1 MASRNSEEVKKEII
15 KEFEKRNPKSKKLFE
30 KALKYLPGG
39 GTRNIAYFPPYP
51 CFIDRGEGYYLYDVD
66 GNQYLDVQ
74 NNMTVLLH
82 GHGHPK
88 ITEALEKQAKRG
100 TAHSAPLESQYK
112 LAKILCDRVPSI
124 EEIRFCNSGTE
135 ATMFTIRAAR
145 GFTGKRGI
153 IKAEGGYHG
162 SHDYVMINMDPDL
175 TAEWMPTPFVER
187 GISETL
193 LKDVFVVPFNDL
205 AAVEKI
211 MKKHH
216 KKIAAFILE
225 PVMGYGGAAEAT
237 LDYMKGLR
245 ELCTKYDIL
254 LIFDEV
260 ITFRVA
266 LGGIQEMTG
275 VIPDLTALGKTIG
288 GGLPIGAFGGKREIM
303 EQFSP
308 LKKGYIMHSG
318 TFSGNA
324 LSMVAGIAA
333 LELYDEAAIKKLD
346 VLGLRL
352 REGLKKIMAELGVKC
367 NVGGI
372 QSIAFIQ
379 FPDGVP
385 MNKQQVVF
393 NTIPF
398 LEFSEYL
405 QVALALEGLY
415 VISRGVTGFMLSTI
429 MDEAIVDEILVR
441 FRKAMEMVLPLYE
454 EVKPY
459 EGFSGIIYT
468 LLKQLNKN
476 KEFAEK
482 HKEDDY
488 SLLLVAKDDAT
499 AVKVVVKDG
508 KLTFHPIKN
517 TTENIRKEK
526 KECQG
531 AIITSKPGFFG
542 LVLGKTKP
550 VKAILTGK
558 LKIKGI
564 KYLLKFTKYFG
575 LLKGL

>member
-1 MASRNSEEVKKEII
+1 MASRNSEKVKNDI
-15 KEFEKRNPKSKKLFE
+15 KKQFEARTPKSKILFE
-30 KALKYLPGG
+30 KSLKYMPGG
-39 GTRNIAYFPPYP
+39 GTRNIAYYPPYP
-51 CFIDRGEGYYLYDVD
+51 FFVDRGEGYYLYDVD

-82 GHGHPK
+82 GHAHPK
-88 ITEALEKQAKRG
+88 IAEALAKQAKMG
-100 TAHSAPLESQYK
+100 TSQSAPLESQLQ
-112 LAKILCDRVPSI
+112 LAKILCERVPSI
-124 EEIRFCNSGTE
+124 ESIRFCNSGTE

-145 GFTGKRGI
+145 AFTGKRGL

-175 TAEWMPTPFVER
+175 TAEGMPKAFPER

-193 LKDVFVVPFNDL
+193 LRDVFVVPFNDL

-237 LDYMKGLR
+237 LEYMKGLR

-266 LGGIQEMTG
+266 YGGIQEMVG
-275 VIPDLTALGKTIG
+275 VKPDLTALGKTIG
-288 GGLPIGAFGGKREIM
+288 GGLPIGAFGGRREIM

-308 LKKGYIMHSG
+308 LKRGYVMHSG

-324 LSMVAGIAA
+324 MSMVAGITA
-333 LELYDEAAIKKLD
+333 LELYNKAAIKKLD
-346 VLGLRL
+346 VLGKKLRDGL
-352 REGLKKIMAELGVKC
+352 RKIMDELNIKC

-405 QVALALEGLY
+405 QIALYIQDLY
-415 VISRGVTGFMLSTI
+415 VITRGVTGFMLSTI
-429 MDEAIVDEILVR
+429 MDEAVIDEILVR
-441 FRKAMEMVLPLYE
+441 FKKAIDMVLPLYE

-476 KEFAEK
+476 KEFAEI
-482 HKEDDY
+482 HKLDDY
-488 SLLLVAKDDAT
+488 SLLLVANDDAT
-499 AVKVVVKDG
+499 AVKVVIKNG

-517 TTENIRKEK
+517 TKENIRKEK

>member
-1 MASRNSEEVKKEII
+1 MASRNSEKVKSDII

-51 CFIDRGEGYYLYDVD
+51 FFIDRGEGYYLYDVD

-175 TAEWMPTPFVER
+175 TAEGMPTPTVER

-211 MKKHH
+211 MKRHH
-216 KKIAAFILE
+216 RKIAAFILE

-237 LDYMKGLR
+237 LEYMKGLR

-260 ITFRVA
+260 ITLRVA
-266 LGGIQEMTG
+266 KGGIQEMVG

-288 GGLPIGAFGGKREIM
+288 GGLPIGAFGGRREIM

-352 REGLKKIMAELGVKC
+352 REGLKKIMAELDVKC

-398 LEFSEYL
+398 LELSEYL
-405 QVALALEGLY
+405 QVALALQGLY

-441 FRKAMEMVLPLYE
+441 FRK
-454 EVKPY
+454 
-459 EGFSGIIYT
+459 
-468 LLKQLNKN
+468 
-476 KEFAEK
+476 
-482 HKEDDY
+482 
-488 SLLLVAKDDAT
+488 
-499 AVKVVVKDG
+499 
-508 KLTFHPIKN
+508 
-517 TTENIRKEK
+517 
-526 KECQG
+526 
-531 AIITSKPGFFG
+531 
-542 LVLGKTKP
+542 
-550 VKAILTGK
+550 
-558 LKIKGI
+558 
-564 KYLLKFTKYFG
+564 
-575 LLKGL
+575 

>member
-1 MASRNSEEVKKEII
+1 MASRNFVQVKKEIVQQY
-15 KEFEKRNPKSKKLFE
+15 EKRTPTSKKLFIE
-30 KALKYLPGG
+30 SLKYLPGG
-39 GTRNIAYFPPYP
+39 GTRNIAYYPPYP
-51 CFIDRGEGYYLYDVD
+51 FFVERGEGMYLYDVD
-66 GNQYLDVQ
+66 GNQYLDCQ

-82 GHGHPK
+82 GHAHPK
-88 ITEALEKQAKRG
+88 IVEALDEQVRKG
-100 TAHSAPLESQYK
+100 TSQSTPLESQVQ
-112 LAKILCDRVPSI
+112 LAKLLCERVPSI
-124 EEIRFCNSGTE
+124 DSIRFCNSGTE
-135 ATMFTIRAAR
+135 ATMFAIRAAR
-145 GFTGKRGI
+145 AYTGKRGL

-175 TAEWMPTPFVER
+175 TAEGMPKAFPER
-187 GISETL
+187 GISKTL

-205 AAVEKI
+205 KAVEKI

-216 KKIAAFILE
+216 KEIAAFILE

-237 LDYMKGLR
+237 LEYMKGLR
-245 ELCTKYDIL
+245 ELCTKYNIL

-260 ITFRVA
+260 ITFRLA
-266 LGGIQEMTG
+266 YGGIQEMVG

-288 GGLPIGAFGGKREIM
+288 GGLPIGAFGGRKEIM
-303 EQFSP
+303 DQFSP
-308 LKKGYIMHSG
+308 LKKGYVMHSG

-324 LSMVAGIAA
+324 MSMVAGITA
-333 LELYDEAAIKKLD
+333 LKMYDKAAIKKLD
-346 VLGLRL
+346 DLGKRLRDGLR
-352 REGLKKIMAELGVKC
+352 KIMADYGIKC

-379 FPDGVP
+379 FPDEVP

-398 LEFSEYL
+398 LELSEYL
-405 QVALALEGLY
+405 QIALYIQGLY
-415 VISRGVTGFMLSTI
+415 VITRGVTGFMLSTL
-429 MDEAIVDEILVR
+429 MDESTVDEILAR
-441 FRKAMEMVLPLYE
+441 FKKAVEMILPLYE
-454 EVKPY
+454 EIKPY

-482 HKEDDY
+482 YKQDDY
-488 SLLLVAKDDAT
+488 SLLLVATDDAI
-499 AVKVVVKDG
+499 AIKIRVKDG
-508 KLTFHPIKN
+508 QLTFQPLKN
-517 TTENIRKEK
+517 TKENIRLAK
-526 KECQG
+526 KECNG

-542 LVLGKTKP
+542 LVLRKTKP

-564 KYLLKFTKYFG
+564 KHLLKFTKYFT
-575 LLKGL
+575 LLKGF

>member
-1 MASRNSEEVKKEII
+1 MASRNSEKVKSDII

-51 CFIDRGEGYYLYDVD
+51 FFIDRGEGYYLYDVD

-175 TAEWMPTPFVER
+175 TAEGMPTPTVER

-211 MKKHH
+211 MKRHH
-216 KKIAAFILE
+216 RKIAAFILE

-237 LDYMKGLR
+237 LEYMKGLR

-260 ITFRVA
+260 ITLRVA
-266 LGGIQEMTG
+266 KGGIQEMVG

-288 GGLPIGAFGGKREIM
+288 GGLPIGAFGGRREIM

-352 REGLKKIMAELGVKC
+352 REGLKKIMAELDVKC

-398 LEFSEYL
+398 LELSEYL
-405 QVALALEGLY
+405 QVALALQGLY

-482 HKEDDY
+482 HNEDDY

-517 TTENIRKEK
+517 TPENIREAK

>member
-1 MASRNSEEVKKEII
+1 MASRNSEEVKKDII

-51 CFIDRGEGYYLYDVD
+51 FFIDRGEGYYLYDVD

-145 GFTGKRGI
+145 GFTGKRGL

-175 TAEWMPTPFVER
+175 TAEGMPTPFVER

-193 LKDVFVVPFNDL
+193 LQDVFVVPFNDL

-237 LDYMKGLR
+237 LEYMKGLR
-245 ELCTKYDIL
+245 ELCTKYEIL

-260 ITFRVA
+260 ITLRVA
-266 LGGIQEMTG
+266 TGGIQEMSG

-288 GGLPIGAFGGKREIM
+288 GGLPIGAFGGRREIM

-398 LEFSEYL
+398 LELSEYL
-405 QVALALEGLY
+405 QVALALQGLY

-482 HKEDDY
+482 YKLDDY
-488 SLLLVAKDDAT
+488 SLLLVAKDDTT
-499 AVKVVVKDG
+499 AVKVIIKDG
-508 KLTFHPIKN
+508 KLAFHPIKN
-517 TTENIRKEK
+517 TKENIRKEK
-526 KECQG
+526 KECHG
-531 AIITSKPGFFG
+531 AIITTKPGFFG
-542 LVLGKTKP
+542 LVLGKAKP

>member
-1 MASRNSEEVKKEII
+1 MASRNSEKVKSDII

-51 CFIDRGEGYYLYDVD
+51 FFIDRGEGYYLYDVD

-175 TAEWMPTPFVER
+175 TAEGMPTPTVER

-211 MKKHH
+211 MKRHH
-216 KKIAAFILE
+216 RKIAAFILE

-237 LDYMKGLR
+237 LEYMKGLR

-260 ITFRVA
+260 ITLRVA
-266 LGGIQEMTG
+266 KGGIQEMVG

-288 GGLPIGAFGGKREIM
+288 GGLPIGAFGGRREIM

-352 REGLKKIMAELGVKC
+352 REGLKKIMAELDVKC

-398 LEFSEYL
+398 LELSEYL
-405 QVALALEGLY
+405 QVALALQGLY

-441 FRKAMEMVLPLYE
+441 FRKSMEMVLPLYE

-482 HKEDDY
+482 HNEDDY

-517 TTENIRKEK
+517 TPENIREAK